1 LKKLKLTPEVKVAL
15 ITALCLVLIAFL
27 FGNFIHKPINSLVA
41 LGPFYVLLIFILA
54 NSRNKQAGGGSA
66 KVWNIINLLVT
77 FLIILIYAV
86 K

>member
-1 LKKLKLTPEVKVAL
+1 LKLTPEIKVAL
-15 ITALCLVLIAFL
+15 LTTVCLILIAVVFR
-27 FGNFIHKPINSLVA
+27 NFIDKYIDPLIA

-54 NSRNKQAGGGSA
+54 NSKNKQAGGGSA

-77 FLIILIYAV
+77 FLIILIYAI